1 MYEAARLA
9 SLKGQ
14 PEKQIRQTVDSRGC
28 TCTAP
33 WACISPSSG
42 QCLGGEMMYDAIG
55 EEIAAYC
62 ENVSLDACVGGQVYS
77 AVGECSSVDP
87 PTGLCAQDRR

>member
-1 MYEAARLA
+1 
-9 SLKGQ
+9 
-14 PEKQIRQTVDSRGC
+14 
-28 TCTAP
+28 
-33 WACISPSSG
+33 
-42 QCLGGEMMYDAIG
+42 MMYDAIG